1 MGRFWILAG
10 GGLAFFIV
18 MTARPDPGIF
28 IESQRGQIAKN
39 LPAGCKMLDVG
50 QYANINRLVAIN
62 CDAR

>member
-28 IESQRGQIAKN
+28 IESQRGQIGQESSCG
-39 LPAGCKMLDVG
+39 LQDVG
-50 QYANINRLVAIN
+50 CRSIRKHQPFGRY
-62 CDAR
+62 